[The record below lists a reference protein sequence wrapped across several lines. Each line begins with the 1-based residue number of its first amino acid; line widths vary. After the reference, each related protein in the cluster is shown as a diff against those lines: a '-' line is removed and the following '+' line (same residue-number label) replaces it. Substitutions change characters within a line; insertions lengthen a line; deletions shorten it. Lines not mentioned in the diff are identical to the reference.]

1 MATVVLPRDVADQ
14 LASIRASVADII
26 PGGRDP
32 ERSYMAK
39 HEALRLLDRLGA
51 RRG

>member
-1 MATVVLPRDVADQ
+1 MTIAALPRHVADQ
-14 LASIRASVADII
+14 LNKIRAYVADII

-32 ERSYMAK
+32 ERSYIAK
-39 HEALRLLDRLGA
+39 REALRLLDRLGA

>member
-1 MATVVLPRDVADQ
+1 MATVALPRDVTEQ

>member
-1 MATVVLPRDVADQ
+1 MATITLPRDVADQ
-14 LASIRASVADII
+14 LAAIRSSVADII

-39 HEALRLLDRLGA
+39 HEALRLLDRLVS
-51 RRG
+51 RRS